1 VRPRLIRM
9 LLPALHPAAHRLQP
23 AVTRPTLLIR
33 RPLARSAERTC
44 RRPRR
49 FSRCW
54 DCSDSAPWWLAFSS
68 AGSYKRGSATSSSF

>member
-1 VRPRLIRM
+1 
-9 LLPALHPAAHRLQP
+9 
-23 AVTRPTLLIR
+23 VTRPTLLIR
-33 RPLARSAERTC
+33 RPLARRAERTC
-44 RRPRR
+44 RKPRR